1 MKNLKQKVAGA
12 LVAAPA
18 LLATTAANAGP
29 LLEAAKAEMEPVKA
43 DLNSG
48 SGMVIGVALIAVGVG
63 LMIRLMRKA

>member
-1 MKNLKQKVAGA
+1 
-12 LVAAPA
+12 
-18 LLATTAANAGP
+18 
-29 LLEAAKAEMEPVKA
+29 LEAAKAEMDPVKA